1 MATPETAR
9 QLSAQWADVPGV
21 RAFAYSRSGLS
32 RGGGDQ
38 PVQFVIGGTDWQE
51 LAEWRD
57 IVLERVNSYPGLTRV
72 DTDLKETQPQLVVR
86 VDKERAAALSVS
98 VQTIGQTLAT
108 MMSERRITTFVRD
121 GEEYDVILQ
130 ARDEQRSSVD
140 DLNNIYVRSASSGEL
155 IPLANLIY
163 TEETAGAARLN
174 RYNRLRAVTIRA
186 NLAPGYA
193 LGDALSFLESV
204 VQSQLPETAQI
215 DYRGESLEYKEASGS
230 MMFTFGVALLIVF
243 LVLAAQFE
251 SFVHPFVILLSVPL
265 AIAGGLF
272 GLYLYGSTINIYS
285 QIGLVMLIGIA
296 AKNAVLIVEFINQLR
311 DQGRAFTDA
320 ILDASVLRLR
330 PVVMT
335 TFSTVM
341 GSIPLI
347 LASGASSVSRSLLGV
362 VIFSG
367 VSVATL
373 LTLFVVPAFYHMLAR
388 RTAAS
393 GSVAKQLAE
402 LEEATAAGH

>member
-1 MATPETAR
+1 M
-9 QLSAQWADVPGV
+9 
-21 RAFAYSRSGLS
+21 
-32 RGGGDQ
+32 
-38 PVQFVIGGTDWQE
+38 
-51 LAEWRD
+51 
-57 IVLERVNSYPGLTRV
+57 
-72 DTDLKETQPQLVVR
+72 
-86 VDKERAAALSVS
+86 
-98 VQTIGQTLAT
+98 
-108 MMSERRITTFVRD
+108 
-121 GEEYDVILQ
+121 
-130 ARDEQRSSVD
+130 
-140 DLNNIYVRSASSGEL
+140 
-155 IPLANLIY
+155 
-163 TEETAGAARLN
+163 
-174 RYNRLRAVTIRA
+174 
-186 NLAPGYA
+186 
-193 LGDALSFLESV
+193 SFLESV

-215 DYRGESLEYKEASGS
+215 DYRGESFEYKEASGS